1 MGLVRSHQLMRFHSI
16 TEGWRIAL
24 DQLRANKLRSAL
36 TVLGVVIGIAT
47 VMAMASIVSGFRE
60 QIVNTLEVVGPT
72 TFRILRFFSQTPL
85 NPDALPR
92 EVRIRPALSPEEA
105 EAIARLPEIHYSAIW
120 TQVFLRFEHSG
131 VRTQAV
137 GVFGADDRF
146 MEILGGGIVRG
157 RTFSTAELR
166 GGAPVIVVEQR
177 TVDRLFGARNPLGE
191 WVRVGGHPLQVVGV
205 YQLPTNIFEPPGAP
219 ETAGIVPFEAA
230 RRAFRI
236 DEVNGLIILVKPR
249 EGVSVQGAMDA
260 ATLQLR
266 RMRGIKV
273 GDANS
278 FDLLTSDQ
286 VLSIFDSLTFAFFFV
301 MLVLSSIALMV
312 GGIGVMA
319 IMMVSVTSRTREIGI
334 RKAMGATRREILWQF
349 LVEAATLT
357 LMGGTLGIAIGLG
370 LGEALKRLLD
380 FTTTVPV
387 WSAVVATAVSVTVGL
402 VFGIVPAGRAARM
415 DPVEALRHE

>member
-1 MGLVRSHQLMRFHSI
+1 VRFHSI

-85 NPDALPR
+85 NPDALPK
-92 EVRIRPALSPEEA
+92 EVRIRPALAAEEA

-120 TQVFLRFEHSG
+120 TQVFLRFEYAG

-146 MEILGGGIVRG
+146 MEILGGGIPRG
-157 RTFSTAELR
+157 RPFTTAEQR
-166 GGAPVIVVEQR
+166 GGAPVVIVEQR
-177 TVDRLFGARNPLGE
+177 TADRLFGARNPLGE
-191 WVRVGGHPLQVVGV
+191 WVRVGGTPLQIVGV
-205 YQLPTNIFEPPGAP
+205 YQKPTNIFEPPGAP
-219 ETAGIVPFEAA
+219 ETAGIVPFRTAL
-230 RRAFRI
+230 RAFRI

-249 EGVSVQGAMDA
+249 AGVSVERAMDA

-266 RMRGIKV
+266 RMRGSKV
-273 GDANS
+273 GEPNT

-357 LMGGTLGIAIGLG
+357 LMGGIIGIAIGLG
-370 LGEALKRLLD
+370 VGEALKRVLD

-387 WSAVVATAVSVTVGL
+387 WSAAVATAVSITVGL
-402 VFGIVPAGRAARM
+402 VFGILPAGRAARL
-415 DPVEALRHE
+415 DPVEALRYE